1 MLAPEGD
8 IYVYSLSKTPPS
20 INNFAF
26 YYVFAEGHLI
36 VPFGCVEAYKK
47 VEGWSHFGEYIE
59 AGDVND
65 DGVLN
70 IADVTTLIAYITGQE
85 PKPFKLA
92 AADINGDGNING
104 EDITSLAESLIGGGK
119 E

>member
-36 VPFGCVEAYKK
+36 VPFGCVEAYKM

-59 AGDVND
+59 AGDVN
-65 DGVLN
+65 
-70 IADVTTLIAYITGQE
+70 
-85 PKPFKLA
+85 
-92 AADINGDGNING
+92 GDGNING
-104 EDITSLAESLIGGGK
+104 EDITCLAHSLVGRTDE
-119 E
+119 